1 MSIQIPVLTQHVTRD
16 IDILIKFRE
25 IKYIHLIVNKIDKSV
40 TEGTRM
46 GGEALETF
54 FDLVMH

>member
-46 GGEALETF
+46 GGEALGTF